1 MDSAIVKIN
10 PADYGLEESKAK
22 LIEMA
27 FKPMIDKMVELEKE
41 FNQIIKLP
49 IAIETCNQ
57 AHELR
62 LQYVKVRTG
71 TAAIHKKVK
80 AYYRAGGLFV
90 DGWKNAQIFASHGI
104 ELRLQAREDHYKNI
118 EKTRIARL
126 QEERSNALI
135 PYDPGFTPE
144 TLGEMPNEIWSN
156 YFNGVKLAY
165 NERKKAEQKAKEERI
180 AQEKAEKAE
189 RQRIR
194 EENERLK
201 EEATERERVEAID
214 KRKREKADATR
225 KRKMDRERKAFQA
238 KLEKEENI
246 RKEEA
251 GIYQKKLQDEI
262 AERERLE
269 AETLK
274 KEEAEQAIKDA
285 EAAEIK
291 KAELAPDV
299 EKLKRFSRIIAEF
312 ELPECKSKAAKEIV
326 IEADKQLILIAKY
339 ILAES
344 NNIK

>member
-269 AETLK
+269 AANLK
-274 KEEAEQAIKDA
+274 KEEEEKALKDA
-285 EAAEIK
+285 KEAEIK

-299 EKLKRFSRIIAEF
+299 EKLNIMAASISGL
-312 ELPECKSKAAKEIV
+312 ELPACQSEEAARIV
-326 IEADKQLILIAKY
+326 EEVCNRLLVISEWILTETKK
-339 ILAES
+339 
-344 NNIK
+344 IK